1 MRILFVAPEGVPF
14 SKTGGLADVIGGL
27 PKALAALGHE
37 PAVFLPRY
45 RSTKIT
51 APVLA
56 KLSAPPGRDAR
67 SPAIVGGIEQDGVL
81 YFFLED
87 PEAFDRDGL
96 YGGPEG
102 DYADNPER
110 FAEFSRAAIE
120 LAKLIWRPDA
130 IHCHDWQ
137 TSLVSVF
144 LRTFHAAD
152 PAFRTIPTILTIH
165 NLGYQGL
172 FEPMALERVG
182 LPEWWFSIEGLE
194 YFGKVNF
201 LKGGLIASDWLTTV
215 SRGYAREIQ
224 TPECGFGLE
233 GVIRQRAGRLVGIL
247 NGVDYAAWSPETD
260 RLLAARYSALDPDG
274 KLACKRD
281 LLEQFGLPAANLEP
295 AVVGMISRLVD
306 QKGFDLVAEAAEEI
320 LREDLYLV
328 LLGTGEPRYEAF
340 FVELASRHPRQVGVR
355 IAYDNTLAHKIEA
368 GADLFLM
375 PSMYEPCGLNQIYS
389 LRYGTLPLVR
399 ATGGLDDTV
408 EAFDPKAGE
417 GTGFKFREYRASA
430 LIACLREALAVYRD
444 RPGWRRLQAN
454 AMSRDFSWKSSAA
467 QYAHLYAEARKERI
481 SNAPASSV
489 ELGAGEPAAAAADA
503 PRKG

>member
-27 PKALAALGHE
+27 PKELAGLGHE

-45 RSTKIT
+45 RSTKVYS
-51 APVLA
+51 PVVTNLTV
-56 KLSAPPGRDAR
+56 PVGRETR
-67 SPAIVGGIEQDGVL
+67 TPAIVGGIEQDRVR

-87 PEAFDRDGL
+87 PAAFDRDGL
-96 YGGPEG
+96 YGNSAG
-102 DYADNPER
+102 DYPDNPER
-110 FAEFSRAAIE
+110 FAEFSKAAIE
-120 LAKLIWRPDA
+120 LAKSVWRPDV

-144 LRTFHAAD
+144 LRTFHADD
-152 PAFRTIPTILTIH
+152 PVFRAIPTVLTIH

-172 FEPMALERVG
+172 FEPMVLERVG
-182 LPEWWFSIEGLE
+182 LQSWWFSIEGLE
-194 YFGKVNF
+194 FWGKVNF

-224 TPECGFGLE
+224 TPELGFGLE
-233 GVIRQRAGRLVGIL
+233 GVLRLRANRLVGIL
-247 NGVDYAAWSPETD
+247 NGVDYAEWSPETD

-295 AVVGMISRLVD
+295 AVVGMVSRLVD
-306 QKGFDLVAEAAEEI
+306 QKGFDLLAEAAEEI
-320 LREDLYLV
+320 LKADLFLV
-328 LLGTGEPRYEAF
+328 LLGSGDPRYEEF
-340 FVELASRHPRQVGVR
+340 FLELAARHPRRVGVR

-375 PSMYEPCGLNQIYS
+375 PSRYEPCGLNQIYS
-389 LRYGTLPLVR
+389 LRYGTLPVVR

-408 EAFDPKAGE
+408 DAFDPKTGD
-417 GTGFKFREYRASA
+417 GTGFKFREYQAAA
-430 LIACLREALAVYRD
+430 LVGCLREALAVYRD
-444 RPGWRRLQAN
+444 RPGWRRLQSN
-454 AMSRDFSWKSSAA
+454 AMSRDFSWKASAA

-481 SNAPASSV
+481 SNAAASSV
-489 ELGAGEPAAAAADA
+489 QLGAGERAQAAADA